1 MTQPSFVANCTR
13 SGKWWAISV
22 PDADGLWT
30 QARRLDQAE
39 AMARE
44 AIAAVL
50 DLDENA
56 IDVELHVNIGDP
68 ALDQAVETAR
78 RLRAQLEQLQQ
89 DSADQMDATVELLRS
104 RANLPMRD
112 VAKLLGISHQRV
124 GQIARR

>member
-1 MTQPSFVANCTR
+1 
-13 SGKWWAISV
+13 
-22 PDADGLWT
+22 
-30 QARRLDQAE
+30 
-39 AMARE
+39 MARE

-50 DLDENA
+50 DLDEDT

-68 ALDQAVETAR
+68 ALDQAVEAAR